1 MVLRL
6 IAANNQLRQCFTW
19 IWNVK
24 IFLYVR
30 QLCNIFQLLVRQ
42 QYQTKHCSS
51 NVTARVIM
59 QCCNTYINDNGKQ
72 GDT

>member
-1 MVLRL
+1 M
-6 IAANNQLRQCFTW
+6 NMKCKN
-19 IWNVK
+19 
-24 IFLYVR
+24 IFVCKTTL
-30 QLCNIFQLLVRQ
+30 QQIFQLLVRQ

-51 NVTARVIM
+51 NVTARAIM